1 MITRTKLSPGRWD
14 NALPDLSTAQ
24 TKPFLLHF
32 LNSVYFTPRREFI
45 QGTCCFIRKALCL
58 SFFTVPIAYCSIQ
71 SSNVLCLQ
79 RALTMLYNYYY
90 LEMFSLRM
98 FCILSL
104 IYFCLLPVISL
115 CGLSAK
121 TILTSPLTSRLVS
134 SLDLCRSPLS
144 RKMLFVL
151 TASLHTD
158 CPLRPLLIHKQM
170 THSQRQEM
178 DWTLNSPSWRMLP
191 VTQMLSCLPLTC
203 FECVIISAFQSPSL
217 KLCLIQVC

>member
-1 MITRTKLSPGRWD
+1 MLSLIYLQHKLNRS
-14 NALPDLSTAQ
+14 
-24 TKPFLLHF
+24 FLHF
-32 LNSVYFTPRREFI
+32 LNSVYFTPSREFI

-58 SFFTVPIAYCSIQ
+58 SLSFFTVPNPYCSIQ

-90 LEMFSLRM
+90 LEMFSLRI

-104 IYFCLLPVISL
+104 VYFCLLPVISL

-134 SLDLCRSPLS
+134 SLDLFHSPLS
-144 RKMLFVL
+144 RRMLFVL

-158 CPLRPLLIHKQM
+158 CPLRPLLIGACTHKQM
-170 THSQRQEM
+170 HSLRDRKWTEHWTHHPDQYFL
-178 DWTLNSPSWRMLP
+178 WPKCFP
-191 VTQMLSCLPLTC
+191 VCH
-203 FECVIISAFQSPSL
+203 
-217 KLCLIQVC
+217 

>member
-24 TKPFLLHF
+24 TKPFLLHV
-32 LNSVYFTPRREFI
+32 LNSVYFTPSREFI

-58 SFFTVPIAYCSIQ
+58 SLSFFTVPIAHCSIQ

-79 RALTMLYNYYY
+79 RVLTMLYNYYY

-121 TILTSPLTSRLVS
+121 TILTTPLTSRLVS
-134 SLDLCRSPLS
+134 SFDLCHSPLS

-158 CPLRPLLIHKQM
+158 CPLRPLLIGACTHKQM
-170 THSQRQEM
+170 HTLRDRKWTEHWTHHPDQYF
-178 DWTLNSPSWRMLP
+178 LSPKCFP
-191 VTQMLSCLPLTC
+191 VCH
-203 FECVIISAFQSPSL
+203 
-217 KLCLIQVC
+217 

>member
-121 TILTSPLTSRLVS
+121 INSYLTFDFQTGFKPWSLPFTFVSKDVICVNSVLAHWLPTKTLT
-134 SLDLCRSPLS
+134 
-144 RKMLFVL
+144 
-151 TASLHTD
+151 HTQTD
-158 CPLRPLLIHKQM
+158 A
-170 THSQRQEM
+170 HSQRQEM